1 MKEDNENN
9 DDIIL
14 PREITQ
20 KSSQETDAFGRSDMA
35 ELDNNLQS
43 ISNKPGHEHYSKFG
57 LNKKMETS
65 NESNNN
71 KKPFRRIDFFGNLI
85 LKKGKQKISFKDK
98 NNLVDVIKIESFKD
112 YNKVEEISNQNNMQN
127 NCCIIE

>member
-9 DDIIL
+9 DDIII
-14 PREITQ
+14 PREITK
-20 KSSQETDAFGRSDMA
+20 KSSQETDAFGRSDMP

-43 ISNKPGHEHYSKFG
+43 ISNKAGPEHDSKFG
-57 LNKKMETS
+57 SNKKMETS

-71 KKPFRRIDFFGNLI
+71 KKSIRRIDSFGNLI
-85 LKKGKQKISFKDK
+85 SKKGKQKISFKEK

-112 YNKVEEISNQNNMQN
+112 YNKMEEISNQNNMQN